1 MIINKDVYE
10 CPICREL
17 YTFDTSKEY
26 TAVCPECKCNLS
38 FILNGDFDTEL
49 AKKRK
54 DINSPCYIPVLEC
67 PHCSSMN
74 ISEISMAD
82 REASMLFGQNRKN
95 DKQWH
100 CNKCGR
106 YF

>member
-38 FILNGDFDTEL
+38 FILNGDFDTKL
-49 AKKRK
+49 AKLRK
-54 DINSPCYIPVLEC
+54 DKNSPCYIHVVEC
-67 PHCSSMN
+67 PYCSSVN
-74 ISEISMAD
+74 ISELPESDEETLMQ
-82 REASMLFGQNRKN
+82 FGHWRKN
-95 DKQWH
+95 DNQWH

-106 YF
+106 NF